1 MPPRPR
7 ENREFANIPR
17 VAVQHGPGD
26 LKKVY
31 G

>member
-17 VAVQHGPGD
+17 VAVQHGD